1 MTYAQKLRAALHD
14 QLGKDWLVF
23 MPRWD
28 VQRRCAWQG
37 KGGVPAALML
47 HHTAA
52 AATDS
57 VNPRAAGNQKGANRN
72 VITYIQTHYEV
83 PAASFTLDRDGTVY
97 VHSALPV
104 WHAGLGTFQ
113 GKPPWNQLGI
123 RADTANDHL
132 LGVEIMS
139 KGLKKDFTVA
149 QQDSLVFLLRA
160 CRDASGWDNVGLLR
174 RPQHKSWTTRKI
186 DTRYSDAE
194 IGAMI
199 TKYGFTDAV
208 PDPSRDA

>member
-1 MTYAQKLRAALHD
+1 MTYAQKLRAALLD

-37 KGGVPAALML
+37 KGGVPSALML

-52 AATDS
+52 C
-57 VNPRAAGNQKGANRN
+57 NGNAPGANTSI
-72 VITYIQTHYEV
+72 ITYIQSHYEV

-97 VHSALPV
+97 CHSAYPI

-174 RPQHKSWTTRKI
+174 RPQHKDWTTRKI
-186 DTRYSDAE
+186 DTKNSNSE
-194 IGAMI
+194 IGATI
-199 TKYGFTDAV
+199 TKYGFTSGVA
-208 PDPSRDA
+208 DPSRGA